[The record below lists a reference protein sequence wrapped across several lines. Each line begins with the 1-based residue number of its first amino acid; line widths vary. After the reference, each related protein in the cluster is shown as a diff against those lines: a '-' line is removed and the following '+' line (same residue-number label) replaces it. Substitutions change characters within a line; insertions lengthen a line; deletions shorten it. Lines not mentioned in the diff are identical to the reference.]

1 MVDNSGDNHSENQ
14 NGRILLNKGKIP
26 LKVIYYE
33 NSGTESLSV
42 LMKDTGMDR
51 QIITSFKLFLKWN

>member
-1 MVDNSGDNHSENQ
+1 MDNSGDNHSESQ

-26 LKVIYYE
+26 LKVICYE

-42 LMKDTGMDR
+42 LMKGPGMDR
-51 QIITSFKLFLKWN
+51 QVITPFKLFLNSN